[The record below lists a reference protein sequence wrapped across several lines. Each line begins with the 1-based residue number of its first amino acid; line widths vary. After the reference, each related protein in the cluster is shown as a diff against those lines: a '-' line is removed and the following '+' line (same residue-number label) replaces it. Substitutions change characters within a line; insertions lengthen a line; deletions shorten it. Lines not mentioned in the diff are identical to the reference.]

1 PATNSTNMNSQ
12 QHPRQYAAW
21 LSPIRSAPP
30 RPDRQCRVTNI
41 IGDWQWV
48 RHTSFARVTS
58 YTPAARRTAP
68 GARAA
73 SPTIGPMRP
82 RAASATRDSHPNT
95 PQIKKYGTTESEVR
109 RRYAG
114 RVGRPASKR
123 VIPWNATIM
132 GSAAGNIIATI
143 ITTMSPKN
151 NATPT
156 APSGAPITRN
166 VISYVDVDHVRYHAA
181 TTRIATSTATGIVI
195 RRRRSDAGSESPMA
209 MARGDG
215 DSRT

>member
-1 PATNSTNMNSQ
+1 TQTIAPIPRTRATRRVDTFSTKIIAERPAIQTRLIEPATNSTNMNSQ

-48 RHTSFARVTS
+48 RHTSFASVTW

-82 RAASATRDSHPNT
+82 RAASATRASPPNT
-95 PQIKKYGTTESEVR
+95 PQIKKYG
-109 RRYAG
+109 
-114 RVGRPASKR
+114 
-123 VIPWNATIM
+123 
-132 GSAAGNIIATI
+132 
-143 ITTMSPKN
+143 
-151 NATPT
+151 
-156 APSGAPITRN
+156 
-166 VISYVDVDHVRYHAA
+166 
-181 TTRIATSTATGIVI
+181 
-195 RRRRSDAGSESPMA
+195 
-209 MARGDG
+209 
-215 DSRT
+215 